1 MKDVANQEAGQSS
14 RPTVFRVSSQDVP
27 EPHGLEY
34 CATFLGSALVPTSL
48 VCADA
53 DVFRSELNVA
63 PLASI
68 SIVRSF
74 GTDHDALR
82 TERDL
87 TRNQDWSFFLL
98 TSLESGLRPR
108 KSARARDFPTALFR
122 PRAANA
128 LRAYASRHRS
138 TTCREAIRLNP
149 VPHRSCRKRAD
160 ASATKV

>member
-34 CATFLGSALVPTSL
+34 CATFLGSALVPMSL

-74 GTDHDALR
+74 GT
-82 TERDL
+82 
-87 TRNQDWSFFLL
+87 RNCRHWDGVVQ
-98 TSLESGLRPR
+98 
-108 KSARARDFPTALFR
+108 PTPIIMQRRRINITISPL
-122 PRAANA
+122 
-128 LRAYASRHRS
+128 
-138 TTCREAIRLNP
+138 I
-149 VPHRSCRKRAD
+149 
-160 ASATKV
+160 